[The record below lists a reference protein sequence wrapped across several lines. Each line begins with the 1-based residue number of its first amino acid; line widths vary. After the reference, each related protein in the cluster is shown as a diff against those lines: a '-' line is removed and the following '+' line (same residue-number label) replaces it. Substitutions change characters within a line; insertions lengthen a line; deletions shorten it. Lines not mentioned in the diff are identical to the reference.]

1 MPDDLLHWG
10 QGSDYEYV
18 LAAIYCP
25 FRITKKDKPSN
36 IGNFY
41 FPKSV
46 TGRSTGL
53 LLNLGEKG
61 LILHSP
67 NSS

>member
-1 MPDDLLHWG
+1 LHWG
-10 QGSDYEYV
+10 QGSDDEYV
-18 LAAIYCP
+18 LAAIYSP

-53 LLNLGEKG
+53 
-61 LILHSP
+61 
-67 NSS
+67 